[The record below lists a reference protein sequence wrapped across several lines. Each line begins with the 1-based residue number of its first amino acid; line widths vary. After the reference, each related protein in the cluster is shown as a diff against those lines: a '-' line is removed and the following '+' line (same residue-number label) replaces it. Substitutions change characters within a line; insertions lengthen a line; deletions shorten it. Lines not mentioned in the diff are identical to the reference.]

1 MTAAQKLK
9 LRRLRGH
16 AKMEKVTSV
25 DLFCGAGGT
34 STGLAAACKDLGA
47 KVELIAVNHWTIAV
61 ETHKKNHPWATH
73 YCEAIERIDPRKV
86 VPSGRLRLLV
96 ASPECTH
103 HAKARG
109 ARPMNDQSRAQPW
122 HILKWC
128 QELYV
133 ENILIENVEEM
144 IDWGPLGADARPL
157 ISKRGETFRA
167 FIQTLESMDY
177 RVEYKVLNSADFG
190 DATTRKRLFIL
201 CRRPSHKK
209 IHWPIPSHT
218 KTPEAGELFTK
229 HLKPW
234 VAAKKIIDW
243 KIEGQSIFNRKH
255 PLKRTTLERIAAGI
269 KKFCGAAAEPFLIIL
284 RRHMDALSVNEPIPA
299 VCASGNHVAICEPK
313 PEDFILQQQSGG
325 SPRSVDKPAPTI
337 SGKGAQALVQP
348 QSFVIPFYSER
359 EGQSPR
365 THDVNEPVP
374 SIPATGSGKFGLI
387 EPELDGFILPQN
399 SSNKAR
405 SVNDPAPTFTTT
417 SRGVGLV
424 KPKAFIVNMKGQS
437 KAASID
443 KPTPTQ
449 TTGKHLY
456 VAQPEAVIITP
467 GGTDLGDGR
476 SVNDPLATVMGKD
489 RFAVVEPK
497 AFLVS
502 AGGPTGEGRNPHS
515 VEAPLG
521 TVMPSNHKGI
531 VEPKAFLVSPGHG
544 EGVERRTHSVDA
556 PLKSQ
561 TGSNEF
567 AVVEPESFVF
577 SMEHSGGKKGKGK
590 KNEDGTFVLPT
601 NHGKND
607 KRVHSIKKPMPTI
620 TSVDAWA
627 MAKPCIIKYNGTG
640 KANSVEDPLDTVT
653 AKDRFGLMIPGVGIV
668 GLDIRFRMLRP
679 HELAAAMG
687 FPKNYEFMG
696 TREQQVK
703 QIGNAVACNTAK
715 ALCKALLED

>member
-1 MTAAQKLK
+1 MTAAQKLRLKK
-9 LRRLRGH
+9 LRGR
-16 AKMEKVTSV
+16 KIEKVTSV

-34 STGLAAACKDLGA
+34 STGLAAACKELGA
-47 KVELIAVNHWTIAV
+47 QVELIAVNHWTIAV

-86 VPSGRLRLLV
+86 VPSGRLKLLV

-109 ARPMNDQSRAQPW
+109 ARPMNDQSRAQCW
-122 HILKWC
+122 HILKWA

-133 ENILIENVEEM
+133 ENILVENVEEF
-144 IDWGPLGADARPL
+144 IDYGPLGADGRPMK
-157 ISKRGETFRA
+157 SKKGETFRA
-167 FIQTLESMDY
+167 FIQALESMDY

-209 IHWPIPSHT
+209 IYWPPPSHT
-218 KTPEAGELFTK
+218 KSPEAGELFEK
-229 HLKPW
+229 NLKPW
-234 VAAKKIIDW
+234 VPAKKIIDW
-243 KIEGQSIFNRKH
+243 TIEGQSIFNRPR

-284 RRHMDALSVNEPIPA
+284 RRHMDALSVDGPLPA
-299 VCASGNHVAICEPK
+299 VCASGNHVALCEPK
-313 PEDFILQQQSGG
+313 PDDFILQQQSGG
-325 SPRSVDKPAPTI
+325 APRSVEKPTPTI

-348 QSFVIPFYSER
+348 EAFMIPFYNER
-359 EGQSPR
+359 KGQSPR
-365 THDVNEPVP
+365 THDVNSPVP

-387 EPELDGFILPQN
+387 EPELEGFILPQN

-405 SVNDPAPTFTTT
+405 SVKDPVPTLTTT
-417 SRGVGLV
+417 SRGVALV
-424 KPKAFIVNMKGQS
+424 KPKAFIVNMKGRS
-437 KAASID
+437 KASSIE
-443 KPTPTQ
+443 KPAPTQ

-502 AGGPTGEGRNPHS
+502 
-515 VEAPLG
+515 
-521 TVMPSNHKGI
+521 
-531 VEPKAFLVSPGHG
+531 PGHG

-577 SMEHSGGKKGKGK
+577 SMEHSGGKNGKGK
-590 KNEDGTFVLPT
+590 KNSDGTFVLPT

-627 MAKPCIIKYNGTG
+627 MAQPCIIKYNGTG
-640 KANSVEDPLDTVT
+640 KANSVEEPLDTVT
-653 AKDRFGLMIPGVGIV
+653 AKDRFGLMIPGVGVV

-687 FPKNYEFMG
+687 FPKNYKFMG
-696 TREQQVK
+696 NREQQVK

>member
-1 MTAAQKLK
+1 MTAAQKLRLKK
-9 LRRLRGH
+9 LRGK
-16 AKMEKVTSV
+16 AKREKVTSV

-34 STGLAAACKDLGA
+34 STGLAEACKELGA
-47 KVELIAVNHWTIAV
+47 PVELIAVNHWTIAV

-73 YCEAIERIDPRKV
+73 YCEAIEKIDPRKV
-86 VPSGRLRLLV
+86 VPTGRLKLLV

-133 ENILIENVEEM
+133 ENILIENVSELE
-144 IDWGPLGADARPL
+144 DWGPLGADGRPMK
-157 ISKRGETFRA
+157 SKRGETFRA
-167 FIQTLESMDY
+167 FVGALESMDY
-177 RVEYKVLNSADFG
+177 RVEYKILNSADFG
-190 DATTRKRLFIL
+190 DATTRQRLFML
-201 CRRPSHKK
+201 CRRPFHKK
-209 IHWPIPSHT
+209 IHWPAPSHT
-218 KTPEAGELFTK
+218 KSPEASDLFAK

-234 VAAKKIIDW
+234 VPAKKIIDW
-243 KIEGQSIFNRKH
+243 SIEGQSIFSRKH
-255 PLKRTTLERIAAGI
+255 PLKRSTLERIAAGI

-284 RRHMDALSVNEPIPA
+284 RQHMDAMSVNGPLPA

-313 PEDFILQQQSGG
+313 PGDFILQQQSGG
-325 SPRSVDKPAPTI
+325 APRSVEKPAPTI
-337 SGKGAQALVQP
+337 AGKGAQALVQP
-348 QSFVIPFYSER
+348 QSFMIPFYNER
-359 EGQSPR
+359 EGQAPR
-365 THDVNEPVP
+365 THDVNAPVP

-399 SSNKAR
+399 SSNKPR
-405 SVNDPAPTFTTT
+405 SVKDPVPTLTTT

-424 KPKAFIVNMKGQS
+424 KPKAFIVKMKGNGNGKS
-437 KAASID
+437 NGDSIE
-443 KPTPTQ
+443 
-449 TTGKHLY
+449 
-456 VAQPEAVIITP
+456 QPEALIITP

-502 AGGPTGEGRNPHS
+502 
-515 VEAPLG
+515 
-521 TVMPSNHKGI
+521 
-531 VEPKAFLVSPGHG
+531 PGHG
-544 EGVERRTHSVDA
+544 EGVERRTHSVED

-577 SMEHSGGKKGKGK
+577 SMEHGGGKKGKKNGK
-590 KNEDGTFVLPT
+590 DGAFVLPT

-607 KRVHSIKKPMPTI
+607 RRVHSIKKPMPTI

-640 KANSVEDPLDTVT
+640 KANSVEEPLDTVT
-653 AKDRFGLMIPGVGIV
+653 AKDRFGLMIPGVGVV

-687 FPKNYEFMG
+687 FPKTYQFMG

>member
-1 MTAAQKLK
+1 MTAAHKLK
-9 LRRLRGH
+9 LRRLRGRLK
-16 AKMEKVTSV
+16 AETVTSV

-34 STGLAAACKDLGA
+34 STGLAEACKELGA
-47 KVELIAVNHWTIAV
+47 PVELIAVNHWTIAV

-73 YCEAIERIDPRKV
+73 YCESIEKIDPRKV
-86 VPSGRLRLLV
+86 VPSGRLKLLV

-133 ENILIENVEEM
+133 ENILIENVEELTS
-144 IDWGPLGADARPL
+144 WGPLGYDGRPL
-157 ISKRGETFRA
+157 KSKMGETFRA
-167 FIQTLESMDY
+167 FIATLESMDY
-177 RVEYKVLNSADFG
+177 RVEYKILNSADFG
-190 DATTRKRLFIL
+190 DATTRKRLYIL

-209 IHWPIPSHT
+209 IYWPSPSHT
-218 KTPEAGELFTK
+218 KTPEAGELFNKT
-229 HLKPW
+229 LKPW
-234 VAAKKIIDW
+234 VPAKKIIDW

-255 PLKRTTLERIAAGI
+255 PLKRSTLERIAAGI

-284 RRHMDALSVNEPIPA
+284 RQHMDALSINGPLPA

-313 PEDFILQQQSGG
+313 PGDFILQQQSGG
-325 SPRSVDKPAPTI
+325 APRSVDKPAPTI
-337 SGKGAQALVQP
+337 ASKGAQALVQP
-348 QSFVIPFYSER
+348 QSFMIPFYNER

-365 THDVNEPVP
+365 THDVNAPVP

-387 EPELDGFILPQN
+387 EPNLQGFILPQN

-405 SVNDPAPTFTTT
+405 SLNDPAPTFTTT

-424 KPKAFIVNMKGQS
+424 KPKAFLVKTKG
-437 KAASID
+437 KGASID
-443 KPTPTQ
+443 
-449 TTGKHLY
+449 
-456 VAQPEAVIITP
+456 QPSAVIITP

-502 AGGPTGEGRNPHS
+502 
-515 VEAPLG
+515 
-521 TVMPSNHKGI
+521 
-531 VEPKAFLVSPGHG
+531 PGHG
-544 EGVERRTHSVDA
+544 EGVERRTHSVED

-567 AVVEPESFVF
+567 AVVKPESFVF
-577 SMEHSGGKKGKGK
+577 SMEHSGK
-590 KNEDGTFVLPT
+590 KN
-601 NHGKND
+601 GKSSKKNG
-607 KRVHSIKKPMPTI
+607 KRVYSMKSPFPTI
-620 TSVDAWA
+620 TSADAWA

-640 KANSVEDPLDTVT
+640 KANSVEEPLDTVT
-653 AKDRFGLMIPGVGIV
+653 AKDRFGLMIPGVGVV

-687 FPKNYEFMG
+687 FPKNYEFLG

>member
-9 LRRLRGH
+9 LRRLRGSW
-16 AKMEKVTSV
+16 KGKTVTSV

-47 KVELIAVNHWTIAV
+47 KVQLIAVNHWTIAV
-61 ETHKKNHPWATH
+61 DTHKKNHPWATH
-73 YCEAIERIDPRKV
+73 YCEAIEKIDPRKV
-86 VPSGRLRLLV
+86 VPSGRLKLLV

-144 IDWGPLGADARPL
+144 LDWGPLGADARPL
-157 ISKRGETFRA
+157 ISKKGETFRA

-209 IHWPIPSHT
+209 IHWPLPSHT
-218 KTPEAGELFTK
+218 KSPEAGDLFAK

-243 KIEGQSIFNRKH
+243 KIEGQSIFDRKR

-269 KKFCGAAAEPFLIIL
+269 KKFCGPAAEPFLIIL

-313 PEDFILQQQSGG
+313 PQDFILQQQSGG
-325 SPRSVDKPAPTI
+325 SPRSVEKPTPTI
-337 SGKGAQALVQP
+337 AGRGAQSLVQP
-348 QSFVIPFYSER
+348 QILHDPVLQR
-359 EGQSPR
+359 TGRAGPR
-365 THDVNEPVP
+365 THDVNAPVP

-387 EPELDGFILPQN
+387 EPE
-399 SSNKAR
+399 
-405 SVNDPAPTFTTT
+405 
-417 SRGVGLV
+417 
-424 KPKAFIVNMKGQS
+424 
-437 KAASID
+437 
-443 KPTPTQ
+443 
-449 TTGKHLY
+449 
-456 VAQPEAVIITP
+456 AVVITP
-467 GGTDLGDGR
+467 GGTDLGAGR
-476 SVNDPLATVMGKD
+476 SVTEPLPTVMGKD

-502 AGGPTGEGRNPHS
+502 
-515 VEAPLG
+515 
-521 TVMPSNHKGI
+521 
-531 VEPKAFLVSPGHG
+531 PGHG
-544 EGVERRTHSVDA
+544 EGLERRTHSLDA

-567 AVVEPESFVF
+567 AVVKPESFVL
-577 SMEHSGGKKGKGK
+577 SLEHSGKKNGKGK
-590 KNEDGTFVLPT
+590 NG
-601 NHGKND
+601 
-607 KRVHSIKKPMPTI
+607 KRVYSMKSPFPTI
-620 TSVDAWA
+620 TSADAWA

-640 KANSVEDPLDTVT
+640 KANSVEEPLDTVT
-653 AKDRFGLMIPGVGIV
+653 AKDRFGLMIPGVGVV

-687 FPKNYEFMG
+687 FPKNYEFTG

-703 QIGNAVACNTAK
+703 QIGNAVSCGTAK

>member
-1 MTAAQKLK
+1 MTAAQKLRLKK
-9 LRRLRGH
+9 LRGK
-16 AKMEKVTSV
+16 AKVTSV

-34 STGLAAACKDLGA
+34 STGLAEACKELGA
-47 KVELIAVNHWTIAV
+47 PVELIAVNHWTIAV
-61 ETHKKNHPWATH
+61 ETHKRNHPWATH
-73 YCEAIERIDPRKV
+73 FCEAIERIDPRKV
-86 VPSGRLRLLV
+86 VPSGRLKLLV

-157 ISKRGETFRA
+157 ISKKGETFRA
-167 FIQTLESMDY
+167 FIQTLQSMDY

-201 CRRPSHKK
+201 CRRPFHKR
-209 IHWPIPSHT
+209 IHWPPPSHT
-218 KTPEAGELFTK
+218 KSPEASDLFSK

-234 VAAKKIIDW
+234 VPAKKIIDW
-243 KIEGQSIFNRKH
+243 SIEGQSIFNRKN
-255 PLKRTTLERIAAGI
+255 PLKRSTLERIAAGI

-284 RRHMDALSVNEPIPA
+284 RQHMDAMSVNGPLPA

-325 SPRSVDKPAPTI
+325 SPRSVEKPAPTI
-337 SGKGAQALVQP
+337 AGKGAQALVQP
-348 QSFVIPFYSER
+348 QSFMIPFYNER
-359 EGQSPR
+359 EGQAPR
-365 THDVNEPVP
+365 THDVNAPVP

-424 KPKAFIVNMKGQS
+424 KPKAFIVKMKERS
-437 KAASID
+437 DASSID

-476 SVNDPLATVMGKD
+476 SVNDPLATVMAKD
-489 RFAVVEPK
+489 RFAV
-497 AFLVS
+497 
-502 AGGPTGEGRNPHS
+502 
-515 VEAPLG
+515 
-521 TVMPSNHKGI
+521 

-577 SMEHSGGKKGKGK
+577 SMEHSGGKKGK
-590 KNEDGTFVLPT
+590 KNKNGAFVLPT

-640 KANSVEDPLDTVT
+640 KANSVEEPLDTVT
-653 AKDRFGLMIPGVGIV
+653 AKDRFGLMIPGVGVV

-687 FPKNYEFMG
+687 FPKNYQFMG

>member
-1 MTAAQKLK
+1 
-9 LRRLRGH
+9 
-16 AKMEKVTSV
+16 MEKVTSV

-47 KVELIAVNHWTIAV
+47 QVELIAVNHWTIAV

-73 YCEAIERIDPRKV
+73 YCEAIEKIDPRKV
-86 VPSGRLRLLV
+86 VPSGRLKLLV

-109 ARPMNDQSRAQPW
+109 ARPMNDQSRAQCW
-122 HILKWC
+122 HIIKWC
-128 QELYV
+128 TELYV
-133 ENILIENVEEM
+133 ENILIENVEEF
-144 IDWGPLGADARPL
+144 IDYGPLGADGRPMK
-157 ISKRGETFRA
+157 SKKGETFQA
-167 FIQTLESMDY
+167 FIRALESMDY
-177 RVEYKVLNSADFG
+177 RVEYKILNSADFG

-209 IHWPIPSHT
+209 IFWPHPSHT
-218 KTPEAGELFTK
+218 KTPEAGELFAK

-243 KIEGQSIFNRKH
+243 KIEGQSIFSRKH
-255 PLKRTTLERIAAGI
+255 PLKRSTLERIAAGI

-284 RRHMDALSVNEPIPA
+284 RQYMDAMSANGPLPEIRAN
-299 VCASGNHVAICEPK
+299 GNHVATCEPK
-313 PEDFILQQQSGG
+313 PGDFILQQQSGG
-325 SPRSVDKPAPTI
+325 APRSVDKPAPTI
-337 SGKGAQALVQP
+337 AGKGAQALVQP
-348 QSFVIPFYSER
+348 QSFMIPFYNER
-359 EGQSPR
+359 EGQAPR
-365 THDVNEPVP
+365 THDVNAPVP

-399 SSNKAR
+399 SSNNPR
-405 SVNDPAPTFTTT
+405 SVKDPVPTLTTT

-424 KPKAFIVNMKGQS
+424 KPKAFIVKMKGKNQES
-437 KAASID
+437 S
-443 KPTPTQ
+443 
-449 TTGKHLY
+449 LE
-456 VAQPEAVIITP
+456 QPDALIITP

-502 AGGPTGEGRNPHS
+502 
-515 VEAPLG
+515 
-521 TVMPSNHKGI
+521 
-531 VEPKAFLVSPGHG
+531 PGHG
-544 EGVERRTHSVDA
+544 EGVDRRTHSVDA

-577 SMEHSGGKKGKGK
+577 SMEHSGKKKNGKGK
-590 KNEDGTFVLPT
+590 DGAFVLPT

-607 KRVHSIKKPMPTI
+607 KRVHSIRKPMPTI

-640 KANSVEDPLDTVT
+640 KANSVEEPLDTVT
-653 AKDRFGLMIPGVGIV
+653 AKDRFGLMIPGVGVV

>member
-1 MTAAQKLK
+1 MTAAQKLRLKK
-9 LRRLRGH
+9 LRGK
-16 AKMEKVTSV
+16 AKPEKVTSV

-47 KVELIAVNHWTIAV
+47 PVELIAVNHWTIAV

-73 YCEAIERIDPRKV
+73 YCEAIEKIDPRKV
-86 VPSGRLRLLV
+86 VPSGRLKLLV

-109 ARPMNDQSRAQPW
+109 ARPMNDQSRAQCW
-122 HILKWC
+122 HILKWA

-133 ENILIENVEEM
+133 ENILIENVEEFM
-144 IDWGPLGADARPL
+144 DYGPLGADGRPMK
-157 ISKRGETFRA
+157 SKKGETFKA
-167 FIQTLESMDY
+167 FIQALESMDY

-209 IHWPIPSHT
+209 IYWPPPSHT
-218 KTPEAGELFTK
+218 KTPEAGELFAK

-284 RRHMDALSVNEPIPA
+284 RQHMDAMSVNGPLPA

-313 PEDFILQQQSGG
+313 PDDFILQQQSGG
-325 SPRSVDKPAPTI
+325 APRSVDNPAPTI
-337 SGKGAQALVQP
+337 AGKGAQALVQP
-348 QSFVIPFYSER
+348 QSFMIPFYNER
-359 EGQSPR
+359 EGQAPR
-365 THDVNEPVP
+365 THDVNSPVP

-387 EPELDGFILPQN
+387 EPELKGFILPQN

-405 SVNDPAPTFTTT
+405 SVDDPAPTFTTT

-424 KPKAFIVNMKGQS
+424 KPKAFIVDMNGKG
-437 KAASID
+437 
-443 KPTPTQ
+443 KPGQNPAIT
-449 TTGKHLY
+449 
-456 VAQPEAVIITP
+456 QPEAVIITP

-502 AGGPTGEGRNPHS
+502 
-515 VEAPLG
+515 
-521 TVMPSNHKGI
+521 
-531 VEPKAFLVSPGHG
+531 PGHG
-544 EGVERRTHSVDA
+544 EGVDRRAHSVDA

-577 SMEHSGGKKGKGK
+577 SMEHSGGKNGKGK
-590 KNEDGTFVLPT
+590 KNGKANGAFVLPT

-607 KRVHSIKKPMPTI
+607 KRVHSIRKPMPTI

-640 KANSVEDPLDTVT
+640 KANSVEEPLDTVT
-653 AKDRFGLMIPGVGIV
+653 AKDRFGLMIPGVGVV

-687 FPKNYEFMG
+687 FPKDYQFMG